1 MHTIGLLLVLLSAAV
16 RPAVDDPD
24 TVVVQKVEF
33 RGNRTFNAI
42 LLRTVIANR
51 DRSFTEITGVARS
64 DGFPFDEAEVRRDA
78 IRLQR
83 FHQRRG
89 FPEAEVRGEIRAG
102 SSPDRRIVRFTIRE
116 GPPVMVSGVDLHWT
130 DPDEG
135 ASIEAERTFRRLRN
149 RQPLRPGQRLETIA
163 LPEVEGRFRTGLQD
177 LGYAFAEVEVRAD
190 STRIQVLLDPGPM
203 GYLDTIRVD
212 GHVSVTPGLVR
223 RESGLVRGHRFKQAD
238 LGLAQQEL
246 FNHHLF
252 RFATVSVPPQERDS
266 TVDLVIRV
274 REHPM
279 RSVTATLG
287 LGSEEYLRGHVTWTH
302 RNPFGNAHSFS
313 VSARASFLEQRVNVD
328 YLIPYVFN
336 TRSSFL
342 VSPFAQR
349 LNEEAFVLYRG
360 GASNSVLY
368 RFSQRMAGSLT
379 YELTR
384 NEEFLKSTNQALRDS
399 TLLYN
404 QSSLQLSGYYQESPF
419 ERNDGWAV
427 RPYLENA
434 GLFGLGTVGFQ
445 KASLDVRRYVN
456 VSRAI
461 QLAFR
466 VETGVLF
473 ADELDRLPANVR
485 YYLGGTNSVR
495 GYDRWQLGPKRAGE
509 NGLVPEGGRAMFGF
523 NTEWRQDISG
533 LLNGFGVSVFFD
545 GGQVWR
551 RTTEADVSGL
561 AYATGAG
568 IRYSSPIGPIRMD
581 VGYKLNPTRTD
592 LDTAFLGRWGLHF
605 SIGQAF

>member
-1 MHTIGLLLVLLSAAV
+1 MQMLALIWFVMAAV
-16 RPAVDDPD
+16 AFPASDEPEAP
-24 TVVVQKVEF
+24 VVQKVEF

-51 DRSFTEITGVARS
+51 DRSFAETVGLGKQ

-83 FHQRRG
+83 FYQRRG
-89 FPEAEVRGEIRAG
+89 FPDVAVRSDIREG
-102 SSPDRRIVRFTIRE
+102 RSPAHRIVRFTITE
-116 GPPVMVSGVDLHWT
+116 GPAVVVSGVELIWT
-130 DPDEG
+130 DPELG
-135 ASIEAERTFRRLRN
+135 SGLESRRSFRRVRN
-149 RQPLRPGQRLETIA
+149 RQPLQPGRRLERIA
-163 LPEVEGRFRTGLQD
+163 LPDAEGQFRMALQN
-177 LGYAFAEVEVRAD
+177 LGHAFARAEVRAD
-190 STRIQVLLDPGPM
+190 STHIRVLLDPGPLT
-203 GYLDTIRVD
+203 YLDSIRVD
-212 GHVSVTPGLVR
+212 GHTSVTSGLVR
-223 RESGLVRGHRFKQAD
+223 RESGLARGDRFSQTD
-238 LGLAQQEL
+238 LGRAQQEL

-252 RFATVSVPPQERDS
+252 RFATVSVPPQDRDS
-266 TVDLVIRV
+266 TVNLVIRV
-274 REHPM
+274 REHPL
-279 RSVTATLG
+279 RSVTATIG
-287 LGSEEYLRGHVTWTH
+287 LGSEELLRGNATWTH
-302 RNPFGNAHSFS
+302 RNPFGNAHSFA
-313 VSARASFLEQRVNVD
+313 VSARASYLEQRLNVD
-328 YLIPYVFN
+328 YLIPFVFN
-336 TRSSFL
+336 TRSSYL

-349 LNEEAFVLYRG
+349 VNEEAYVLYRG
-360 GASNSVLY
+360 GASNSILY
-368 RFSQRMAGSLT
+368 RYSQQLAGSLT

-384 NEEFLKSTNQALRDS
+384 NEEFLKTTDRALRDS

-404 QSSLQLSGYYQESPF
+404 QSSVQVSGYYQESPF
-419 ERNDGWAV
+419 ERNEGWSI
-427 RPYLENA
+427 RPYAEHA

-445 KASLDVRRYVN
+445 KASVDVRRYLN

-485 YYLGGTNSVR
+485 FYLGGTNSVR

-523 NTEWRQDISG
+523 NTEWRQDVSG
-533 LLNGFGVSVFFD
+533 WLNGFGLSVFLD

-551 RTTEADVSGL
+551 RTGDASFDDL

-568 IRYSSPIGPIRMD
+568 IRYSSPVGPIRVD
-581 VGYKLNPTRTD
+581 VGYKLNPTQGD
-592 LDTAFLGRWGLHF
+592 LDTAFLGRWGIHF